1 MRVIKPALHHVTF
14 KTTRLHEMMAW
25 YGTVLG
31 AEQSTSRMTTM
42 GG

>member
-1 MRVIKPALHHVTF
+1 MPVIKPALHHVTF
-14 KTTRLHEMMAW
+14 KTTDLDEMLAGM
-25 YGTVLG
+25 GPSS